1 MHAIIAQLR
10 AGVDAL
16 RAGAPQAAIPLL
28 TAVAQDPALA
38 AATDLQDIRARALSL
53 LGQAH
58 LLANDPE
65 TALKWISDAIVTLE
79 QVSATEEI
87 APLLALREEAIQAI
101 QGTKMQPQDHIVS
114 DHKLDPLDPAEHLLR
129 VATMLYESGEKEKA
143 LQHAVAL
150 LDFPSITPRSEVIAR
165 LMISELDPSQ
175 AQHQLDT
182 GWARAEAAD
191 EFNLVAAIAKRATA
205 LNLDVGVLGGPKN

>member
-16 RAGAPQAAIPLL
+16 RAGAPQTAIPLL
-28 TAVAQDPALA
+28 TAVVEAASLA
-38 AATDLQDIRARALSL
+38 AAKDLQDIRARALSL

-65 TALKWISDAIVTLE
+65 TALKWITDAMTTLE
-79 QVSATEEI
+79 QISATEELP
-87 APLLALREEAIQAI
+87 PLLALREEALKAT
-101 QGTKMQPQDHIVS
+101 QGTKIQPPEHIVS

-129 VATMLYESGEKEKA
+129 VATMLYEAGQKEGA
-143 LQHAVAL
+143 LQHATSL
-150 LDFPSITPRSEVIAR
+150 LDFPNLTPRAEVIAR
-165 LMISELDPSQ
+165 LMISELDPDQ
-175 AQHQLDT
+175 AQHQLDS

-205 LNLDVGVLGGPKN
+205 LNLHVGVLGGPKN